1 MGDWVNLS
9 KKTVRNLYCYFDYNM
24 VLWICQQTFCKK
36 YGEGIMGGKFIITSE
51 VRIAAAE
58 ETVAVRQF
66 CKLVQT
72 KFGIRLKYSEAG
84 NGEIRI
90 RREEMDPESFRLCIA
105 ENGVEITAG
114 DMRGELYG
122 LMTLFRRMERDR
134 NAVFVPVGEVCEAP
148 YKKIRGVHLM
158 PPTAGGIAEFKT
170 LLDVLSLLKINT
182 IIIEVGGSME
192 LTRHPRVNEAWKM
205 FCRIVQEDFPGG
217 PQNMQWAYKYWKDSP
232 HTLNAGGEILT
243 KDQMREIVEYA
254 KHLGI
259 DVIPEIQGLSH
270 VYYLTLAYREI
281 AEDPNDV
288 FPDTYCPMNEK
299 SYEIYFDVAEEI
311 IEVFKPQMV
320 SIGHDE
326 VRSLGECDKCRG
338 KSGHELLAYEIN
350 RLYDFYKKKNIR
362 ICMWGEKLM
371 APAKFHGR
379 SLGGSGID
387 RMDAQGRRWVLPA
400 TFEAI
405 DKIPRDILMIDWL
418 NMITSE
424 SQDDFTARNID
435 YVYGNVHGPLFGGWT
450 ERIKKAKGAIVSTWC
465 PPTEKA
471 LARDGLLLDIA
482 YTAEMLWNADY
493 TDDAYAEYLRKTYR
507 TLEDIR
513 CIFRKK
519 QVTDFG
525 DAPILYKGNG
535 GEAFDGANA
544 DAVSPEVRKLLGRL
558 GEMGGVPVDNNHLYI
573 DAGTK
578 AKELIFVSAYQ
589 KQENWYPSYNFMAT
603 PGYADGQY
611 EGRYESVTLPRWNGT
626 TFAVIFEDVT
636 VEMVNMTYGCCCADL
651 HMDWTRKAETSSAN
665 VSEVDMVDGEGKK
678 ESKEFAAY
686 TVEDRWQL
694 SVPYES
700 YPAREGDK
708 TVYVYRWKNPYPD
721 KKIEKVVGMKTTRDN
736 EQALLLYAIAYK

>member
-1 MGDWVNLS
+1 MD
-9 KKTVRNLYCYFDYNM
+9 
-24 VLWICQQTFCKK
+24 
-36 YGEGIMGGKFIITSE
+36 GKFIITSE
-51 VRIAAAE
+51 LRVAAPYG
-58 ETVAVRQF
+58 VAARQF
-66 CKLVQT
+66 CKLAYT
-72 KFGIRLKYSEAG
+72 KFGLMLEYTEDGDAAIRVK
-84 NGEIRI
+84 
-90 RREEMDPESFRLCIA
+90 REEMAPESFRLCIT
-105 ENGVEITAG
+105 ENSAEITAG
-114 DMRGELYG
+114 DMRGALYG
-122 LMTLFRRMERDR
+122 LQTLFCRMERDGDF
-134 NAVFVPVGEVCEAP
+134 VFAPVGEICEAP
-148 YKKIRGVHLM
+148 YKEIRGVHLM
-158 PPTAGGIAEFKT
+158 PPAPDEIEEFKT

-192 LTRHPRVNEAWKM
+192 LTQHPRVNEAWQM
-205 FCRIVQEDFPGG
+205 FCRIVQEEFPGG

-232 HTLNAGGEILT
+232 HTLNAGGQILT
-243 KDQMREIVEYA
+243 KVQMREIVDYA
-254 KHLGI
+254 KNLGLT
-259 DVIPEIQGLSH
+259 VIPEIQGLSH

-281 AEDPNDV
+281 AEDQNDV
-288 FPDTYCPMNEK
+288 FPDTYCPQNER
-299 SYEIYFDVAEEI
+299 SYEIYFAVAEEI

-338 KSGHELLAYEIN
+338 KAGHELLAYEIN

-371 APAKFHGR
+371 DPSKFHGR
-379 SLGGSGID
+379 SLGGASIE
-387 RMDAQGRRWVLPA
+387 RVDALGRRWVLPA

-405 DKIPRDILMIDWL
+405 DKIPQDILMIDWL

-465 PPTEKA
+465 PPTESA

-519 QVTDFG
+519 KAVGFG
-525 DAPILYKGNG
+525 DAALLYTGEG
-535 GEAFDGANA
+535 GERFNGANA

-578 AKELIFVSAYQ
+578 AKELIFVSAY
-589 KQENWYPSYNFMAT
+589 KKPESWYPSYNFMMT

-626 TFAVIFEDVT
+626 TFAVIFEDGT
-636 VEMVNMTYGCCCADL
+636 MEMVNMTYGKCAADV
-651 HMDWTRKAETSSAN
+651 HMRWTRKAETSSAN
-665 VSEVDMVDGEGKK
+665 VSEVDMVDGEDTKK
-678 ESKEFAAY
+678 SKEFAAY

-708 TVYVYRWKNPYPD
+708 TVYVYRWENPHPD
-721 KKIEKVVGMKTTRDN
+721 KKIKSVVGMKTTRDN